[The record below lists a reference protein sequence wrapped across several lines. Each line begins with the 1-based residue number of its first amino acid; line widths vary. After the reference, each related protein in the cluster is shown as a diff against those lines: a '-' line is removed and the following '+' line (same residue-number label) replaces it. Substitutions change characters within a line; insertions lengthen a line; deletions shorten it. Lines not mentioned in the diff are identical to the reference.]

1 MSGKEDVLAYYQ
13 ELEKCYDRLAQVL
26 AAGEAADPGAIEE
39 LAAES
44 ERIIA
49 ALAGMAP
56 PEGEPGEIIARLTLL
71 QEKAGSLLTQLQG
84 ELEKTAEARSLV
96 KKGRQ
101 AVSAYYSAPQ
111 KTRYKEGKF
120 IDRKK

>member
-71 QEKAGSLLTQLQG
+71 QEKAGSLDPTPE
-84 ELEKTAEARSLV
+84 ELAKTAEARSLL
-96 KKGRQ
+96 KKDGRRFRPIIPP
-101 AVSAYYSAPQ
+101 A
-111 KTRYKEGKF
+111 KNHL
-120 IDRKK
+120 